1 MAQVKPEIFR
11 EYDIR
16 GHESELDDKTVFLI
30 GKAFGSYV
38 LRNSGSTITLGMDN
52 RVSSGRIKKAFA
64 NGILSTGCNI
74 IDIGIVPIPAL
85 YFSIFHL
92 RASGGVM
99 ITGSHLAK
107 EFNGFKLSA
116 SSNALTL
123 YGEQIA
129 KLREL
134 ILKEDFEEGK
144 GQVDNENVLEDY
156 VGVILRRIKLE
167 RELSLVVDCGNGC
180 SSLVAEQIFRGI
192 GCKLKTLYCKSDGN
206 FPNHHPDPVKPE
218 NLKELIKHVKESK
231 AELGIAFDGDS
242 DRIGVVDEKG
252 NIIWGDYLLAL
263 FAKDLLKRK
272 PGAKIVFDVKCS
284 QALPEVIE
292 AYGGVPIMYKTGHS
306 LIKRKMYEED
316 AMLAGEMSGHMF
328 FRDNYFGFDDALF
341 AGAKLCELLSK
352 QRKPLSEL
360 IADMP
365 KYCATPEIRIACSE
379 HEKWRIVEKVRNYF
393 SKQYEV
399 ITIDG
404 ARVLLPEGWF
414 LVRASNTSAKIIVRA
429 EARNEPALKEI
440 LSMLKKKLC
449 EFGLRDAEQ
458 MLKI

>member
-30 GKAFGSYV
+30 GRAFGSYV
-38 LRNSGSTITLGMDN
+38 LRNSGGTITLGMDN
-52 RVSSGRIKKAFA
+52 RASSERIKKAFIK
-64 NGILSTGCNI
+64 GVLSTGCNI

-85 YFSIFHL
+85 YFSIVHL
-92 RASGGVM
+92 RASGGAM

-134 ILKEDFEEGK
+134 IIKEDFEEGK
-144 GQVDNENVLEDY
+144 GRIHSENVLNAY
-156 VGVILRRIKLE
+156 VSAILRRAKLE

-180 SSLVAEQIFRGI
+180 SSLVAEQIFKGI

-218 NLKELIKHVKESK
+218 NLKELIKQVKKSK

-242 DRIGVVDEKG
+242 DRIGVVDENG
-252 NIIWGDYLLAL
+252 SIIWGDYLLAL

-284 QALPEVIE
+284 QALPELIE
-292 AYGGVPIMYKTGHS
+292 AYGGIPIMYKTGHS

-365 KYCATPEIRIACSE
+365 KYYATPEIRVACSE
-379 HEKWRIVEKVRNYF
+379 NEKWRIVEKVRDYF

-404 ARVLLPEGWF
+404 ARVLLHEGWF

-429 EARNEPALKEI
+429 EARTEHALKEI
-440 LSMLKKKLC
+440 LRMLEKKLC
-449 EFGLRDAEQ
+449 DFGLRGVERE
-458 MLKI
+458 LKI